1 MSHRKIIFVIADGQ
15 RARIVERSGETGH
28 FATVEEMDGSH
39 GLKAARAWAKS
50 HPPGRTV
57 ESHGAARHAVG
68 PEDPYSQVKA
78 EFAGEVAAMVG
89 RRVAAGGGEEPVVLI
104 APSHILAELRRRLDP
119 SVKVADTLAK
129 DLGKTPDSELHQWL
143 DSLEIA
149 ALPL

>member
-1 MSHRKIIFVIADGQ
+1 M
-15 RARIVERSGETGH
+15 
-28 FATVEEMDGSH
+28 
-39 GLKAARAWAKS
+39 
-50 HPPGRTV
+50 
-57 ESHGAARHAVG
+57 
-68 PEDPYSQVKA
+68 
-78 EFAGEVAAMVG
+78 
-89 RRVAAGGGEEPVVLI
+89 VLI